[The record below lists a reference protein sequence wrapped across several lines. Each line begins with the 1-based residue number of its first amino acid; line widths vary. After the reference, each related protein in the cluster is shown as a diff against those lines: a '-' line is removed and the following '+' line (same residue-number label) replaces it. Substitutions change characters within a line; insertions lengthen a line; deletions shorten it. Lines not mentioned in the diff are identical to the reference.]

1 MSATRRSVN
10 RGMIVIGAPLGGA
23 IATVAGADT
32 ALWAAAAFLLLASLV
47 LLFSRFRD
55 ARIEDQQLS
64 DEEALIP

>member
-1 MSATRRSVN
+1 LN
-10 RGMIVIGAPLGGA
+10 RGMIVVGAPLGGV
-23 IATVAGADT
+23 IATVAGTDT
-32 ALWAAAAFLLLASLV
+32 ALWAAAASLLLPSLV